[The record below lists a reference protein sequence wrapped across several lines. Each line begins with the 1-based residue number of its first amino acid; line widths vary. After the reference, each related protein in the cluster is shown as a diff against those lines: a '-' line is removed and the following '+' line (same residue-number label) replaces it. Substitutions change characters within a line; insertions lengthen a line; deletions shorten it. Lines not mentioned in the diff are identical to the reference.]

1 MLAGAVAVVAPL
13 ANIKAA
19 HANLDA
25 IAALLGSGKTV
36 GHRLAA
42 RVVRLGSIKA
52 PLDRLDV
59 DAADQVHQIFSPL
72 SLYLPSFDSYSRDF
86 NFNHAS
92 LARLMQ
98 VILTYCCVF

>member
-1 MLAGAVAVVAPL
+1 MVAPL
-13 ANIKAA
+13 ASIKAA

-59 DAADQVHQIFSPL
+59 DAAQ
-72 SLYLPSFDSYSRDF
+72 
-86 NFNHAS
+86 
-92 LARLMQ
+92 LATTPQQGGVRAGL
-98 VILTYCCVF
+98 VL